1 MKRNSVVTFE
11 MSYLYV
17 NGFPHLRAHICFFH
31 TFNVAATLLIANALK
46 YPISYLYVYK
56 QLYIYKSL
64 EYFKPF
70 QHLLKSYEACQLLMA
85 CCSMIFFILKYD
97 QVRN

>member
-11 MSYLYV
+11 TSYLYV

-46 YPISYLYVYK
+46 YPISYLYV
-56 QLYIYKSL
+56 
-64 EYFKPF
+64 
-70 QHLLKSYEACQLLMA
+70 
-85 CCSMIFFILKYD
+85 
-97 QVRN
+97 